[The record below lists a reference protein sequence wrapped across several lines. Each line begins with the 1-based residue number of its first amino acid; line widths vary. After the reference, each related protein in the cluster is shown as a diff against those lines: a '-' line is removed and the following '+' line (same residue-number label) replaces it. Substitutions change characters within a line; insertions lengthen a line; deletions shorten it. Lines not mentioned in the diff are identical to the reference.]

1 MWRRLI
7 GTYWRGIAAVL
18 VLVITGSMAIS
29 TMTAPVKFT
38 VSYTRQPEV
47 ELSCSSLLTAPGGAY
62 IDVYWYG
69 QEATDITGEQVD
81 RYVEESGLTDRADSD
96 PGSTYQRLDA
106 NLAQA
111 CSDQK
116 SSQGWRLV
124 ATLGMGILVLAF
136 LAVPFGRRRR
146 DFGEA

>member
-18 VLVITGSMAIS
+18 VLVITGSNAIS
-29 TMTAPVKFT
+29 TMTAPVTFT
-38 VSYTRQPEV
+38 VSYTDL
-47 ELSCSSLLTAPGGAY
+47 ELTCSSMFSAPGGPY
-62 IDVYWYG
+62 IDLYVYG
-69 QEATDITGEQVD
+69 RGSANMTDEQFEQ
-81 RYVEESGLTDRADSD
+81 YVEASGLTDRAESD

-124 ATLGMGILVLAF
+124 ATLGMGILLLAF
-136 LAVPFGRRRR
+136 LAVPFGRGRR
-146 DFGEA
+146 DRGEA